1 MAIKPGRIVFP
12 VEAAHDPIGLSNH
25 MRQHQIPFGFSLEP
39 HTEIE
44 RLQHLVDKV
53 DVVLLLAVNPGFSGQ
68 HFAYVVV
75 DKIRKLR
82 ELRPDLLIEIDG
94 GIAPDTARKCAE
106 AGANI
111 LAAGNYIFAND
122 KIEGATYNEKV
133 RNAIVTLKEAVA
145 DVIPEESV

>member
-1 MAIKPGRIVFP
+1 M
-12 VEAAHDPIGLSNH
+12 
-25 MRQHQIPFGFSLEP
+25 
-39 HTEIE
+39 
-44 RLQHLVDKV
+44 
-53 DVVLLLAVNPGFSGQ
+53 
-68 HFAYVVV
+68 VV